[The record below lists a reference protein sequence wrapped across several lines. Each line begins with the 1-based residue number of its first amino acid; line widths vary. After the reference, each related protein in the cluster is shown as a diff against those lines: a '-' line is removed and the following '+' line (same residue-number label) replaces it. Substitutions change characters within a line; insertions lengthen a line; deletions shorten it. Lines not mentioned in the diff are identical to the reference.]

1 MTHSFERLKRVADLQ
16 DDMKEAYRNR
26 EVIPAN
32 PYQAVELKQ
41 LTKDVQAAFGPTLM
55 YMKGMDPY
63 A

>member
-1 MTHSFERLKRVADLQ
+1 MSASFERLKRIANIQ

-26 EVIPAN
+26 EVSAAN

-41 LTKDVQAAFGPTLM
+41 LTKDVQAAFGPTLQF
-55 YMKGMDPY
+55 MKGMDPY